1 MLSGLT
7 ITPHMIELLALLI
20 AGGLLA
26 GFLSGLLGI
35 GGGGILV
42 PVLYEVFGAAGVSED
57 LRMHVA
63 LGTTMGVVAPT
74 VARSFSAFRSRGSMD
89 VEAIKR
95 LAPWII
101 LGVVAGIFIAYIA
114 SSEVL
119 RWIWVF
125 VGSALAIK
133 MFIGRDDWVIAD
145 ALPARPWTEVF
156 GFVVGAIST
165 LMGIGGASFTVPFL
179 TFYGMPL
186 IRAVGTATGIGAVVA
201 IPGILGYIIS
211 GWGEQGLPPF
221 SLGYVNLG
229 ALLIAPL
236 AVLAAPI
243 GVRVAHGVSKRTL
256 EVAFAVFMTTVVAR
270 FLWSLLT

>member
-7 ITPHMIELLALLI
+7 ITPHIIELLALLI

-101 LGVVAGIFIAYIA
+101 LGVVAGIFIAHIA

-145 ALPARPWTEVF
+145 ALPTRPWTEVF

-201 IPGILGYIIS
+201 VPGILGYIIS